1 MRRKCRRGRNPPRRA
16 AGRWRTPTGGELF
29 VSLLAALA
37 ANVLLAAMID
47 RAVMVKLILVNIFI
61 IFAVQRCTTASV
73 PESSSIPE
81 QGGEGR
87 GADGRSGQVR
97 HRRTRREAAAP
108 GQQWPGKVW
117 WCVDDHLYKSL
128 LVIMREWIEPLDPRL
143 ASELLSSARN
153 QRFNVTSHRCCCVQ
167 GQVQETWGVSLIQTG
182 PRVSRTRLEPT
193 PFHPR
198 EPTLSPLFCLPVMKN
213 LIKSRTT
220 AGT

>member
-16 AGRWRTPTGGELF
+16 AGRWRTPTGGELS
-29 VSLLAALA
+29 VALLAALA
-37 ANVLLAAMID
+37 ANVLLAAVID
-47 RAVMVKLILVNIFI
+47 RAVMVTLVLVNVFVIS
-61 IFAVQRCTTASV
+61 AVQRRTTASV
-73 PESSSIPE
+73 PEGSSLPE

-108 GQQWPGKVW
+108 GRQWPGKGW
-117 WCVDDHLYKSL
+117 GWRCVDHH
-128 LVIMREWIEPLDPRL
+128 REPLDALL

-153 QRFNVTSHRCCCVQ
+153 QRFNVTSHRCRCVQ
-167 GQVQETWGVSLIQTG
+167 GQVQEMQTG

-193 PFHPR
+193 PSHPR